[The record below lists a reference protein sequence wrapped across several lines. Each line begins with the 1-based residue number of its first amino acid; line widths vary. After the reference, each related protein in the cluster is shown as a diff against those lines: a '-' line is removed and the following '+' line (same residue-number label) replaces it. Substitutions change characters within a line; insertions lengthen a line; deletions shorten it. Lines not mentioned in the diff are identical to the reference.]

1 MADKTDKDRRKQLLS
16 DLRKKASEEFEKSL
30 PMSRDNI
37 MKLFGH

>member
-16 DLRKKASEEFEKSL
+16 DLHKKASEEFEKSL